1 MHCAKACQIK
11 RTLFLVLAEKS
22 KVRPENQTLLALTNV
37 TVNDLGTRNRFVV
50 CVKMKCMFLPVFLIL
65 DFLLLLVETIMDR
78 ICSIRNKRVKIS
90 PYHLNIF

>member
-22 KVRPENQTLLALTNV
+22 QVRPENQTLLALTNV

-50 CVKMKCMFLPVFLIL
+50 CVKMKCNVFARLF
-65 DFLLLLVETIMDR
+65 DFRFFAVAGG
-78 ICSIRNKRVKIS
+78 NH
-90 PYHLNIF
+90 YG